1 MREILTDI
9 FTWPWFSEPHGYNFN
24 GHFIRYAGRNLC
36 VDPVEPSEEDLAE
49 LARQGVA
56 RILITNRNHSRA
68 ANKIRARTGARTA
81 IHPADAPHARKEGAE
96 LDDELNPGDKAGP
109 FVVIDSPGKSLGEV
123 VLHWP
128 ERRILLVGDAV
139 VGDPPGRCKL
149 LPDKVVD
156 DPGRMPSAVEEI
168 LRYWAP
174 SQYQGRF
181 TTKPATIHGVTIPA
195 GAPTLLLTGA
205 ASRDERAYPEPD
217 RFDIDRKQQIALG
230 FGYGIHSCLGIAL
243 ARLES
248 RIAFEELCARYPRYR
263 VDERGLRRVQ
273 MANVAGYSHVPVS
286 LPARPSS

>member
-9 FTWPWFSEPHGYNFN
+9 FTWAWFSEPHGYNFN
-24 GHFIRYAGRNLC
+24 GHFIRHAGRNLC

-156 DPGRMPSAVEEI
+156 DPPRLRDSA
-168 LRYWAP
+168 R
-174 SQYQGRF
+174 G
-181 TTKPATIHGVTIPA
+181 
-195 GAPTLLLTGA
+195 LLAL
-205 ASRDERAYPEPD
+205 D
-217 RFDIDRKQQIALG
+217 FDILLVGDGVPILQSAKE
-230 FGYGIHSCLGIAL
+230 
-243 ARLES
+243 RL
-248 RIAFEELCARYPRYR
+248 REL
-263 VDERGLRRVQ
+263 VDTF
-273 MANVAGYSHVPVS
+273 
-286 LPARPSS
+286 

>member
-1 MREILTDI
+1 MRELLTDI

-24 GHFIRYAGRNLC
+24 GHFIRHAGRNLC

-156 DPGRMPSAVEEI
+156 DPARLRDSA
-168 LRYWAP
+168 R
-174 SQYQGRF
+174 G
-181 TTKPATIHGVTIPA
+181 
-195 GAPTLLLTGA
+195 LLAL
-205 ASRDERAYPEPD
+205 D
-217 RFDIDRKQQIALG
+217 FDILLVGDGVPILQSAKE
-230 FGYGIHSCLGIAL
+230 
-243 ARLES
+243 RL
-248 RIAFEELCARYPRYR
+248 REL
-263 VDERGLRRVQ
+263 VDTF
-273 MANVAGYSHVPVS
+273 
-286 LPARPSS
+286 

>member
-1 MREILTDI
+1 MRELLTDI

-24 GHFIRYAGRNLC
+24 GHFIRHAGRNLC

-96 LDDELNPGDKAGP
+96 LDDELNPGDKVGP

-156 DPGRMPSAVEEI
+156 DPARLRDSA
-168 LRYWAP
+168 R
-174 SQYQGRF
+174 G
-181 TTKPATIHGVTIPA
+181 
-195 GAPTLLLTGA
+195 LLAL
-205 ASRDERAYPEPD
+205 D
-217 RFDIDRKQQIALG
+217 FDILLVGDGVPILQSAKE
-230 FGYGIHSCLGIAL
+230 
-243 ARLES
+243 RL
-248 RIAFEELCARYPRYR
+248 REL
-263 VDERGLRRVQ
+263 VDTF
-273 MANVAGYSHVPVS
+273 
-286 LPARPSS
+286 